1 MKANMNIEILNELE
15 ITFFKQQHLEHA
27 LVTTTQI
34 AILYSLAS
42 TPPHGDL
49 WKSSYRSIAQRN

>member
-1 MKANMNIEILNELE
+1 MNIEILNELE